1 MANNIRWKA
10 IEHTQSNKKGAH
22 VILVAYQP
30 NGKTFNKVL
39 GIVPLFDLRD
49 TNFDGSVSTLE
60 AGWAGFT
67 NWVDPYYVFALM
79 KSAGDSS
86 PIMDSAR
93 QLRDYELMGQANSE
107 FLRTAFKVCTK
118 ALTTIMLEK
127 SISPGLEL
135 NLANTGLANLRAFSD
150 VAQFI
155 VQATLETV
163 IVESICK
170 TYKY

>member
-10 IEHTQSNKKGAH
+10 IEHSQSNKKGAH
-22 VILVAYQP
+22 VILVAYKP
-30 NGKTFNKVL
+30 NGCSFNKVL

-49 TNFDGSVSTLE
+49 TDFDGSVSYTE
-60 AGWAGFT
+60 SGWASFT

-79 KSAGDSS
+79 KSAGESS
-86 PIMDSAR
+86 PIIDAAR
-93 QLRDYELMGQANSE
+93 QMRDYELMNQATGE

-118 ALTTIMLEK
+118 ALTTIMVEK

-155 VQATLETV
+155 VQSTLETI

-170 TYKY
+170 TNKY